1 MYSIPVPPEEFQV
14 SIVLAL
20 SSIRISVL
28 VKFDFTWCFSLAG
41 LKFTLGVLGNKSE
54 WILRNPAR
62 GMADMP
68 TDSSREDRRLLN
80 KVIGEEVSLSERR
93 RYGDAKLIVT
103 ASPIWAAG
111 QIQGAVLVKQ
121 SANKLLTL
129 QYETLQRFT
138 ILFLG
143 VFVFLAFAILVFSTR
158 LTYRVGKLQRET
170 EQAATAEGRLL
181 KDRIRAGARS
191 SDELGSLTRSISALL
206 QNLGQYTRYLEK
218 LPDTLAHELHN
229 PLNVVNSSLE
239 NLQYNHREL
248 ADDKHLQRA
257 RNGVGRLRSIITS
270 LTEAAS
276 LKEALTQEQ
285 EQAEPIIL
293 PDLVRS
299 CVEGYQAANPGHR
312 IIANFKDSPAQVMG
326 VPDRLAQ
333 MLDKL
338 IDNAIQFGTPNGL
351 IVVNIQP
358 SDESVDL
365 VIVNDGPP
373 LPPDIADRLF
383 DPMVSSARDA
393 RKTHLGLGLYIVR
406 LVAES
411 HRGVVSAQNRDGNRG
426 VEVTVALPLIANR

>member
-1 MYSIPVPPEEFQV
+1 
-14 SIVLAL
+14 
-20 SSIRISVL
+20 
-28 VKFDFTWCFSLAG
+28 
-41 LKFTLGVLGNKSE
+41 
-54 WILRNPAR
+54 
-62 GMADMP
+62 
-68 TDSSREDRRLLN
+68 
-80 KVIGEEVSLSERR
+80 
-93 RYGDAKLIVT
+93 
-103 ASPIWAAG
+103 
-111 QIQGAVLVKQ
+111 
-121 SANKLLTL
+121 
-129 QYETLQRFT
+129 
-138 ILFLG
+138 
-143 VFVFLAFAILVFSTR
+143 
-158 LTYRVGKLQRET
+158 
-170 EQAATAEGRLL
+170 
-181 KDRIRAGARS
+181 
-191 SDELGSLTRSISALL
+191 L

-239 NLQYNHREL
+239 NLQYNHQDL

-285 EQAEPIIL
+285 EQAEPINF

-299 CVEGYQAANPGHR
+299 CVEGYQAANPDHR
-312 IIANFKDSPAQVMG
+312 IIANFKEFPARVMG

-338 IDNAIQFGTPNGL
+338 IDNAIQFGTPKGL

-358 SDESVDL
+358 SGEGVDL
-365 VIVNDGPP
+365 AILNDGPP

-411 HRGVVSAQNRDGNRG
+411 HRGVVSAQNRDSNRG
-426 VEVTVALPLIANR
+426 VEVTVTLPLISN